1 MPLQAKQV
9 NRIIQKCCS
18 YIEMFWK
25 MDALKN
31 ISNLPLYLK
40 MPDLR
45 LVDSRYSDSINL
57 L

>member
-1 MPLQAKQV
+1 
-9 NRIIQKCCS
+9 
-18 YIEMFWK
+18 MFWK